1 MSSKKSLLSEDGV
14 EYECTSQILVKP
26 SSLIFTSAEL
36 LATSHIFFKD
46 GQSTC
51 NKRIG
56 QDFPKN
62 LLKVMM
68 LPFK

>member
-1 MSSKKSLLSEDGV
+1 MG
-14 EYECTSQILVKP
+14 
-26 SSLIFTSAEL
+26 AEL
-36 LATSHIFFKD
+36 LATFHNFFKD

-51 NKRIG
+51 NKRKG
-56 QDFPKN
+56 QDFQKN